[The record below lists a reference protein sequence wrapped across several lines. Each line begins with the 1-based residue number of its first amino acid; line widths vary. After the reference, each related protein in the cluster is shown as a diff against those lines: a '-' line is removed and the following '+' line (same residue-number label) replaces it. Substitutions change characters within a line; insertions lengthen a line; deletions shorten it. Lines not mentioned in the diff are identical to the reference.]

1 MKVKRAKPELIEPE
15 PKKLTRLFM
24 LISAAVVI
32 IAIAA
37 LLIVMWPSKSWD
49 TAGTTDFST
58 IPQQA
63 NQYTTITGCLDYK
76 CEGIPE
82 TDRPQFC
89 KFSIC
94 DARNNCTSDFIFDTD
109 VLDQYNA
116 LSTYYRDSLN
126 KCVKI
131 SITGNVT
138 EYSSCINCPEKYI
151 LNYPKKY
158 ILKVTEV
165 KVL

>member
-1 MKVKRAKPELIEPE
+1 MKAKRVKPEPIETE
-15 PKKLTRLFM
+15 PKKLTRLYM
-24 LISAAVVI
+24 LISATVVI

-37 LLIVMWPSKSWD
+37 LLIVMWPSKSGG
-49 TAGTTDFST
+49 TANITDFST

-63 NQYTTITGCLDYK
+63 NQYTTITGCLNYK
-76 CEGIPE
+76 CEGISE
-82 TDRPQFC
+82 SDRPQSC

-94 DARNNCTSDFIFDTD
+94 DVKNNCTSDFIFDMD

-116 LSTYYRDSLN
+116 LSNYYRDSLS

-138 EYSSCINCPEKYI
+138 EYSSCPDCPG
-151 LNYPKKY
+151 KY

-165 KVL
+165 KAL

>member
-1 MKVKRAKPELIEPE
+1 MKAKRAKPELIEPE

-32 IAIAA
+32 IAIVA
-37 LLIVMWPSKSWD
+37 LLIVMWPFKGWD

-58 IPQQA
+58 IPQRA
-63 NQYTTITGCLDYK
+63 NQYTTITGCLNYK

-116 LSTYYRDSLN
+116 LRNYYQDSLS

-138 EYSSCINCPEKYI
+138 EYSSCPDCPG
-151 LNYPKKY
+151 KY